1 MNTFPLRILTAEEP
15 MYEGA
20 CVSLQFPCSDG
31 QYGIQ
36 AKHSPM
42 LAAMAPGLLTYRT
55 PDGEEYRLS
64 VSNGMVKVG
73 KDGVLVLADAAE
85 KPEDIDLNRA
95 RRAAENAERA
105 LREQHSRNAYL
116 AANADLARALSRL
129 HLKQKAEQYIRPGK

>member
-1 MNTFPLRILTAEEP
+1 MNTFSLRILTAEEP
-15 MYEGA
+15 MYEGE
-20 CVSLQFPCSDG
+20 CLSLQFPCADG

-42 LAAMAPGLLTYRT
+42 LVAMVPGLLIYRT
-55 PDGEEYRLS
+55 PDGSECRLS

-73 KDGVLVLADAAE
+73 KAGVLVLADAAE
-85 KPEDIDLNRA
+85 KPEDIDPNRA
-95 RRAAENAERA
+95 RRAAEDAERA

-129 HLKQKAEQYIRPGK
+129 RLKQNAEKYIRPGK